1 MVPLF
6 GAIPAGGTFAAE
18 LLVRLVPT
26 ACIALLVGWDA
37 GLRSDNPRAWP
48 TAVVLAGLGSVVSA
62 VVVGS
67 LYLVAGRDHPRPDP
81 AGRDGETRER
91 EI

>member
-6 GAIPAGGTFAAE
+6 GALPGGGTFATA

-48 TAVVLAGLGSVVSA
+48 TAVVLAGLGSVLSA
-62 VVVGS
+62 VVVS
-67 LYLVAGRDHPRPDP
+67 LLYVVAGRDHPRPDP
-81 AGRDGETRER
+81 SGRDGEAPER